1 MQDLPINDR
10 VVIPGTELTYT
21 TSTGSGPGG
30 QHVNRSQTRV
40 TLRWTPATSE
50 ALDERMR
57 SLVLSRWASV
67 LTGDGEI
74 LISASSHRSQKRN
87 LDEARRRL
95 AERLRAAMAVRR
107 TRRKTRP
114 SRGAVQRRIDAK
126 KQRSQT
132 KKHRR
137 KPRHDD

>member
-1 MQDLPINDR
+1 MNDR
-10 VVIPGTELTYT
+10 VIIPAAELQYT

-50 ALDERMR
+50 ALDDRMR
-57 SLVLSRWASV
+57 ERVLARWASV
-67 LTGDGEI
+67 LTNEGEI

-95 AERLRAAMAVRR
+95 AERLRAALEVARR
-107 TRRKTRP
+107 RKKTRP
-114 SRGAVQRRIDAK
+114 SRGAVQRRITAK

-132 KKHRR
+132 KKQRR
-137 KPRHDD
+137 RPRYDD